1 MILFALLGAVGFF
14 LPEGAVQELLL
25 AMGLAALA
33 GGITSKLLIQML
45 FHGIPGIVGSGVLPG
60 RAGKLRAR
68 LKEIFREQ
76 LREEDLRQFW
86 VKHQGDFRL
95 QNYLASSAAARG
107 IFSTLLEKQW
117 ERISSPEAIQPI
129 VDRQID
135 KLMDSSVGGI
145 LSMVGIDSVKPAVN
159 QFVSSLL
166 ASLKGPLLEISSK
179 VTSDDLELPLDQEK
193 LIADVQSKIHLFVEE
208 RLESLD
214 PATFQKMFEEVIGE
228 QLGWLV
234 VWGNAFGALFGG
246 IAFLL
251 TRIRA

>member
-1 MILFALLGAVGFF
+1 
-14 LPEGAVQELLL
+14 
-25 AMGLAALA
+25 
-33 GGITSKLLIQML
+33 
-45 FHGIPGIVGSGVLPG
+45 
-60 RAGKLRAR
+60 
-68 LKEIFREQ
+68 
-76 LREEDLRQFW
+76 
-86 VKHQGDFRL
+86 
-95 QNYLASSAAARG
+95 
-107 IFSTLLEKQW
+107 
-117 ERISSPEAIQPI
+117 
-129 VDRQID
+129 
-135 KLMDSSVGGI
+135 
-145 LSMVGIDSVKPAVN
+145 VN

-193 LIADVQSKIHLFVEE
+193 WIADVQAKIHLFVEE

-214 PATFQKMFEEVIGE
+214 SATFQKMFEEVIGE